1 MALNSCYQA
10 DLFRDAGLAKT
21 QVTESEQQRVKEL
34 LAELMLSV
42 IDAEA
47 LRMNQEEIADE

>member
-1 MALNSCYQA
+1 MALNSHQV

-21 QVTESEQQRVKEL
+21 QITESEQQRVKEL

-42 IDAEA
+42 IDVEA
-47 LRMNQEEIADE
+47 LGMSQEEIGDE

>member
-1 MALNSCYQA
+1 MALNSHHQA

-21 QVTESEQQRVKEL
+21 QITESEQQRVKEL

>member
-1 MALNSCYQA
+1 MALTSRYQA

-21 QVTESEQQRVKEL
+21 QITESEQQRVKEL

-47 LRMNQEEIADE
+47 LRMKQQEMGDE